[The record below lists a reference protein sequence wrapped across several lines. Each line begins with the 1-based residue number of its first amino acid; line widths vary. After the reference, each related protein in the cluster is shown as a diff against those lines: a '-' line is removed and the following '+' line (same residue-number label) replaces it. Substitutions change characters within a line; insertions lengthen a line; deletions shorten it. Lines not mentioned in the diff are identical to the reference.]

1 MRKVVVVLLSLAAHA
16 ASALPNLQV
25 IEAKHFASGCL
36 NVEQAYHGSGTVK
49 NGGDVAAQNFKVLII
64 MYGEDSFFK
73 RERVTDDDL
82 LAMYYEKSDDPRIR
96 DSMFLKEV
104 ASLVPGETRTFEVD
118 RTLPADAP
126 CQRYGLRV
134 IADVDNAVAE
144 SSEED
149 NAKNGIPYFPCKC
162 PEAAPS
168 STPTAALTPTIT
180 STPTVTGTAIASPT
194 HSPTITETATVTN
207 TGAPTATAT
216 LSPTATAS
224 ATVTNTGAPTATQ
237 TGTATLS
244 PTATSTSTVTASAT
258 VTNTGV
264 PTATQ
269 TGTATASATNT
280 ASPTASPSATVTNTG
295 APTVTVTPMG
305 KPNVTVWFELL
316 DGDLSPLPE
325 GSCLEDLHI
334 HALLVHVSNIGSVAV
349 EDVALKITSVQEKD
363 VQVFANLF
371 GKDHE
376 TVLEGPLAPNQ
387 EKVWTIRNDPFHPIC
402 AMRYGAT
409 VIVDPDDLIDEENEN
424 DNQAGRFLL
433 EGCCPVETPTPTVSP
448 TITATAS
455 PTHTETDEP
464 TVTMSPTATWTSTPT
479 PTKTGALE
487 PTATWTT
494 VSPTA
499 TVTPTE
505 TRGFCD
511 RGFYLLDIFGQLH
524 RAGSPPVITGSIT
537 LPGGNAMG
545 AEKVRTDEDIA
556 VLDGMGVVT
565 FVSHPENTPMQDFL
579 FQPSPA
585 FPLGRAVDLAVT
597 PSGEGFWVLTDFG
610 GIYRAGTAK
619 VTGQGALV
627 PHTDEL
633 PLGYDI
639 MFGPMRRPGFPNP
652 GGASLRAV
660 SLGVINPD
668 GDDQANGYIILDSQG
683 GRFLLNGDGSTVAPG
698 TYANRPPDDPLKLL
712 DSPTRLEPPDAYI
725 WPFFAGMDIARDLEL
740 HPSQKGLVVF
750 DGWGGIHPV
759 PVDRVSNPVFYTRND
774 DPNDPGNL
782 ITTVGMPYI
791 VEGFDNPETPQ
802 DEGNENIYGVDAESI
817 FTGFNFSPGCQQG
830 FYTLDEFGGVAVFG
844 GVRRIPD
851 NIDSPFS
858 SPYFFPFMH
867 GKKLVI
873 Y

>member
-237 TGTATLS
+237 TGTAT
-244 PTATSTSTVTASAT
+244 ASAT
-258 VTNTGV
+258 T
-264 PTATQ
+264 P
-269 TGTATASATNT
+269 
-280 ASPTASPSATVTNTG
+280 ASPPASPSATVTNPG

-464 TVTMSPTATWTSTPT
+464 TVTMSPTPTW
-479 PTKTGALE
+479 
-487 PTATWTT
+487 
-494 VSPTA
+494 
-499 TVTPTE
+499 
-505 TRGFCD
+505 
-511 RGFYLLDIFGQLH
+511 
-524 RAGSPPVITGSIT
+524 
-537 LPGGNAMG
+537 
-545 AEKVRTDEDIA
+545 
-556 VLDGMGVVT
+556 
-565 FVSHPENTPMQDFL
+565 
-579 FQPSPA
+579 
-585 FPLGRAVDLAVT
+585 
-597 PSGEGFWVLTDFG
+597 
-610 GIYRAGTAK
+610 
-619 VTGQGALV
+619 
-627 PHTDEL
+627 
-633 PLGYDI
+633 
-639 MFGPMRRPGFPNP
+639 
-652 GGASLRAV
+652 
-660 SLGVINPD
+660 
-668 GDDQANGYIILDSQG
+668 
-683 GRFLLNGDGSTVAPG
+683 
-698 TYANRPPDDPLKLL
+698 
-712 DSPTRLEPPDAYI
+712 
-725 WPFFAGMDIARDLEL
+725 
-740 HPSQKGLVVF
+740 
-750 DGWGGIHPV
+750 
-759 PVDRVSNPVFYTRND
+759 
-774 DPNDPGNL
+774 
-782 ITTVGMPYI
+782 
-791 VEGFDNPETPQ
+791 
-802 DEGNENIYGVDAESI
+802 
-817 FTGFNFSPGCQQG
+817 
-830 FYTLDEFGGVAVFG
+830 
-844 GVRRIPD
+844 
-851 NIDSPFS
+851 
-858 SPYFFPFMH
+858 
-867 GKKLVI
+867 
-873 Y
+873 